1 MEPKVYPRSRM
12 ALLDARVVAVAW
24 GSMALGAVLW
34 VPGRLF
40 DLPVLASLLPVAV
53 GVFLAAALLHVVLSF
68 QHACPV
74 CGKHPTIEGFRAP
87 HADSHAQAALSGWSG
102 AVLNI
107 LRRRQLV
114 CIHCG
119 AHFTINA

>member
-1 MEPKVYPRSRM
+1 MEPNIYPSSRM

-24 GSMALGAVLW
+24 GSMALAAVLW
-34 VPGRLF
+34 FPGRLLN
-40 DLPVLASLLPVAV
+40 LPVFASLLLVVV
-53 GVFLAAALLHVVLSF
+53 GVFFAAAVLHVILSF

-74 CGKHPTIEGFRAP
+74 CGKHPTVEGLSAT
-87 HADSHAQAALSGWSG
+87 HVDSQSQAALRGWSG

-119 AHFTINA
+119 TRFAINA